1 MLDVDRIHA
10 ALEDYPAE
18 TSTGD
23 AMYTLQSALP
33 RLLMTARFIGRDPEN
48 SPTTR

>member
-1 MLDVDRIHA
+1 MLDVDRIRA

-33 RLLMTARFIGRDPEN
+33 RLLMTARFIDWAEGRN
-48 SPTTR
+48 R